1 MIKNLSIQN
10 YALIE
15 NLEMDLFSGFNIITG
30 ETGAG
35 KSILL
40 GSLELLMG
48 KRADYSVLYDE
59 NKKCIVE
66 AEFDISEYKLESF
79 FEENDLDYDKEI
91 IIRRVISPNGKSRAF
106 INDEP
111 VNLTTLKEFSSKL
124 IQMHRQFDNLQ
135 ISSPDYQLKLIDE
148 FGEITQTVE
157 KYRSKYLNFKNEQK
171 ELDGLL
177 EKDKDF
183 KAQMEFWNFQYKE
196 LSEALPT
203 IEKYEEV
210 QNLFN
215 NLSNSENIQLVL
227 NKAYNELSEGEYS
240 INSRLDALLNDMIG
254 LNISDKKFD
263 QVKEKFVEGIELLR
277 ESANEFVNI
286 ADRFEYDE
294 AEIQELKNELD
305 NVNALVLKYKVS
317 EPADLIELKND
328 LQNKLKEQFDVESG
342 IKMLEEKLRKDKKE
356 LLEIANKL
364 SVERQKA
371 AKKIKKSIEG
381 ILNDLAMPYAE
392 LIIDFKKSEILTPKG
407 IDNIEFLFSANKG
420 SVPKSIK
427 DVASGG
433 ELSRLALA
441 IESTIADKMSL
452 PTMIFDE
459 IEAGISGEVAR
470 KMGVLLQNLSK
481 KHQLISITHSPQI
494 ASAKGNHYFVYKIIE
509 GQKTKT
515 GIKLLSEKER
525 ILELA
530 KMLSGDPPSQS
541 AIKNAEELFNKN

>member
-420 SVPKSIK
+420 SVPKPIK

>member
-392 LIIDFKKSEILTPKG
+392 LIIDFKKSEILT
-407 IDNIEFLFSANKG
+407 
-420 SVPKSIK
+420 
-427 DVASGG
+427 
-433 ELSRLALA
+433 
-441 IESTIADKMSL
+441 
-452 PTMIFDE
+452 
-459 IEAGISGEVAR
+459 
-470 KMGVLLQNLSK
+470 
-481 KHQLISITHSPQI
+481 
-494 ASAKGNHYFVYKIIE
+494 
-509 GQKTKT
+509 
-515 GIKLLSEKER
+515 
-525 ILELA
+525 
-530 KMLSGDPPSQS
+530 
-541 AIKNAEELFNKN
+541 